1 MLGKKD
7 AALELYEKW
16 VPEHRKNAP
25 EGGDREL
32 AVELN
37 NLAELLG
44 LIGRVPEAEAAC
56 RDSLVRSFFDAFGI
70 LG

>member
-16 VPEHRKNAP
+16 VPEHRKKAP

-56 RDSLVRSFFDAFGI
+56 RDSLVRSFYGA
-70 LG
+70 LVT